1 MQTTIRAESERSRD
15 VKRRERDPESSRH
28 GDGSMTTSTA
38 NNDAGT
44 GGSVLVV
51 EDEDTL
57 RCLIAQYLDR
67 HGYAV
72 REAASV
78 AEAKEALCE
87 GRTDVMV
94 LDINLPDQTGWD
106 VLRFLQTQRR
116 SVRTVIVSAVRI
128 PPRKLDEFEQVECL
142 PKPFPLEALLRI
154 IGRAGLSPA
163 IQGT

>member
-1 MQTTIRAESERSRD
+1 
-15 VKRRERDPESSRH
+15 
-28 GDGSMTTSTA
+28 MTTSTA
-38 NNDAGT
+38 NSDART
-44 GGSVLVV
+44 SGSVLVV

-57 RCLIAQYLDR
+57 RRLIVQYLDR
-67 HGYAV
+67 HGYDV

-78 AEAKEALCE
+78 AEAKEALCD

-94 LDINLPDQTGWD
+94 LDINLPDETGWD

-116 SVRTVIVSAVRI
+116 NVRTVIVSAVRI
-128 PPRKLDEFEQVECL
+128 QPRKLDEFEQVECL

-154 IGRAGLSPA
+154 VGRAGLTPA